1 MSEMATGCMSLQD
14 MARYGIAVALR
25 APDVVQL
32 VGLVAGLVGGAVVF
46 GGAGLLVGG
55 GVLVVIGWA
64 MRAVRASG
72 GQR

>member
-1 MSEMATGCMSLQD
+1 M
-14 MARYGIAVALR
+14 R

-32 VGLVAGLVGGAVVF
+32 AGLVAGLVGGAVVF

>member
-1 MSEMATGCMSLQD
+1 MSLHVTSL
-14 MARYGIAVALR
+14 YGMRVALR

-64 MRAVRASG
+64 MRAVQASG